1 MVYMAKTNISYIG
14 MLELLQLHQIRE
26 VRGENLRTALVLQQ
40 FLLQRCFIY
49 DKEISYI
56 DYYEKQYN
64 KKYK

>member
-1 MVYMAKTNISYIG
+1 MAKTNISYIG